1 MAQKFKV
8 LGLQLGVLL
17 DLRLR
22 GLVMA
27 YIVETSGNITLVQG
41 DSIEL
46 VINGLPT
53 DQSYQVYFA
62 AQNEERI
69 PVGSEIMVE
78 SLGQESVTIKLT
90 GNYTNLFTVEEDK
103 KSQKY
108 YYGVKLCSVTDDT
121 EDTLLLGESVIGGLN
136 TITVYPRKV
145 EGI

>member
-1 MAQKFKV
+1 MLLV
-8 LGLQLGVLL
+8 CVWILGG
-17 DLRLR
+17 RT
-22 GLVMA
+22 MA

-46 VINGLPT
+46 VINGIPT
-53 DQSYQVYFA
+53 DQNYKVYFA
-62 AQNEERI
+62 AQDEERV
-69 PVGSEIMVE
+69 PVGNEIEVD
-78 SLGQESVTIKLT
+78 SLNQPSVTIKLL
-90 GNYTNLFTVEEDK
+90 GNYTNQFAVPEDK

-108 YYGVKLCSVTDDT
+108 YYGVKLCSVQDQT

>member
-1 MAQKFKV
+1 
-8 LGLQLGVLL
+8 
-17 DLRLR
+17 
-22 GLVMA
+22 MA

-78 SLGQESVTIKLT
+78 SLRQESVTIKLT

-108 YYGVKLCSVTDDT
+108 YYGIKLCSVTDDT

>member
-1 MAQKFKV
+1 
-8 LGLQLGVLL
+8 
-17 DLRLR
+17 
-22 GLVMA
+22 MA
-27 YIVETSGNITLVQG
+27 YIAETSGNITLVQG

-62 AQNEERI
+62 AQNEERV

-108 YYGVKLCSVTDDT
+108 YYGVKLCSITDDT

>member
-1 MAQKFKV
+1 
-8 LGLQLGVLL
+8 
-17 DLRLR
+17 
-22 GLVMA
+22 MA
-27 YIVETSGNITLVQG
+27 YIVETSGNITLYQG

-46 VINGLPT
+46 VINGIPT
-53 DQSYQVYFA
+53 DQNYKLYFA
-62 AQNEERI
+62 AQNEERV
-69 PVGSEIMVE
+69 PVGSEIEVDT
-78 SLGQESVTIKLT
+78 LGQESATIKLT

>member
-1 MAQKFKV
+1 
-8 LGLQLGVLL
+8 
-17 DLRLR
+17 
-22 GLVMA
+22 MA
-27 YIVETSGNITLVQG
+27 YIVETSGNITLYQG

-46 VINGLPT
+46 VINGIPT
-53 DQSYQVYFA
+53 DQNYKLYFA
-62 AQNEERI
+62 AQNEERVPI
-69 PVGSEIMVE
+69 GSEIEVDTLGNE
-78 SLGQESVTIKLT
+78 SAAIKLT

>member
-1 MAQKFKV
+1 
-8 LGLQLGVLL
+8 
-17 DLRLR
+17 
-22 GLVMA
+22 MA

>member
-1 MAQKFKV
+1 
-8 LGLQLGVLL
+8 
-17 DLRLR
+17 
-22 GLVMA
+22 MA

-53 DQSYQVYFA
+53 DQNYQVYFA

>member
-1 MAQKFKV
+1 
-8 LGLQLGVLL
+8 
-17 DLRLR
+17 
-22 GLVMA
+22 MA

-145 EGI
+145 EGIQL